1 MELRRVH
8 PSEFATV
15 RQLLLANGWQHR
27 IGTEAEFSGLLKSS
41 QRAEVAILKG
51 EIVGFARAISDGQ
64 SNGYLSMVVVSEA
77 HRGKGIGRAL
87 VEHVMGEASTM
98 TWVLRTGRPEAEEFF
113 SKLGFKTST
122 VAMERLRVERDA

>member
-98 TWVLRTGRPEAEEFF
+98 TWVLRAGRPEAEEFF

>member
-1 MELRRVH
+1 
-8 PSEFATV
+8 
-15 RQLLLANGWQHR
+15 
-27 IGTEAEFSGLLKSS
+27 
-41 QRAEVAILKG
+41 
-51 EIVGFARAISDGQ
+51 
-64 SNGYLSMVVVSEA
+64 MVVVSEA

-98 TWVLRTGRPEAEEFF
+98 TWVLRAGRPEAEEFF